1 LYEENEE
8 EIIMLLEAIYHRPKQ
23 NWCYAYDGKTLH
35 IRIRT
40 KRNDVTSIEAMTG
53 DKYAWDRTV
62 TYVPM
67 SILSSDEF
75 FDYWECEV
83 VPPYRR
89 LRYGFLLQKDDQ
101 KVWMTEFAFLNE
113 EPSDP
118 NRMFDFPYINMI
130 DVFKTPDWVKDAV
143 FYQIFPERFAN
154 GDPSIDPPG
163 TLPWGGQPQR
173 DNFFGGDLQGV
184 IDHID
189 HLSNLGINA
198 LYFTPLFT
206 ATTNHKY
213 DTEDYLQIDSQFGDI
228 NLLKKL
234 VALCHERGIRVI
246 MDAVFNHS
254 GRTFA
259 PFVDVQKNG
268 EASRYKDWFH
278 ISKFPI
284 RVEDGIPTYETF
296 AFEPLMPKLNTENP
310 EVKAYLLHVAEYWIK
325 EVDIDGW
332 RLDVANEVDHQ
343 FWREFRQVIKKTKP
357 DAYILGEIWHDS
369 YNWLQGDQFDA
380 VMNYPFTNATL
391 DFFVEGSTDAEQFS
405 QAIGKQIALY
415 PRQANE
421 VAFNLLDSHDT
432 ARLITL
438 CKDDKRKMKLA
449 VLFLF
454 TYTGT
459 PCIYYGD
466 EVGITGA
473 HDPDCRKCM
482 EWDPAKQDHDLF
494 TFYQELIKLRLDHSA
509 LRTGTLTF
517 LSSQSGSTTLA
528 YSRED
533 EKDKFIILMNNDSKQ
548 QPIEASVTET
558 EWIDVLTGKKL
569 ATLKGSL
576 NANLPAY
583 GYTILRAAK

>member
-1 LYEENEE
+1 
-8 EIIMLLEAIYHRPKQ
+8 MLLEAIYHRPKQ
-23 NWCYAYDGKTLH
+23 NWCYAYDGKTIH

-40 KRNDVTSIEAMTG
+40 KRGDITSIDAMTG
-53 DKYAWDRTV
+53 DKYAWDQTI
-62 TYVPM
+62 TYIPM
-67 SILSSDEF
+67 SILSSDEL

-83 VPPYRR
+83 IPPYRR
-89 LRYGFLLQKDDQ
+89 LRYGFLLHKDDQ
-101 KVWMTEFAFLNE
+101 KVWMTEYNFLNE
-113 EPSDP
+113 QPSDP
-118 NRMFDFPYINMI
+118 NRLFDFPYINMI

-154 GDPSIDPPG
+154 GDPSINPPG
-163 TLPWGGQPQR
+163 TLPWGGTPQR

-213 DTEDYLQIDSQFGDI
+213 DTEDYLQIDSQFGDVD
-228 NLLKKL
+228 LLKKL

-268 EASRYKDWFH
+268 ESSRYKDWFH

-284 RVEDGIPTYETF
+284 RVENGIPTYETF

-343 FWREFRQVIKKTKP
+343 FWREFREVIKKTKP

-369 YNWLQGDQFDA
+369 SNWLQGDQFDA

-405 QAIGKQIALY
+405 HAIGKQVALY

-449 VLFLF
+449 VTFLLTF
-454 TYTGT
+454 TGT

-466 EVGITGA
+466 EIGITGDF
-473 HDPDCRKCM
+473 DPGCRKCM
-482 EWDPAKQDHDLF
+482 EWDPSKQDHDLF

-509 LRTGTLTF
+509 LRTGTFTF

-533 EKDKFIILMNNDSKQ
+533 EKDKFIILMNNDSKKHS
-548 QPIEASVTET
+548 IELSLAET
-558 EWIDVLTGKKL
+558 QLEDTHSGK
-569 ATLKGSL
+569 TYTITNGSL
-576 NANLPAY
+576 AVALPPY
-583 GYTILRAAK
+583 SYMMLKVIKH